1 LDVPKPVFPYL
12 QGTMATERH
21 EPGHDPDS
29 APTRSSILLRAVVA
43 YLVIGAAL
51 AQGSLLVIRAV
62 GLSPVL
68 FEAVLVLL
76 FLGLPVV
83 VVGIMA
89 LEGRFGVEAA
99 DHALQKSA
107 WTSAPMVLILGAVV
121 LLAGAGGWDMLPGPL
136 NPLGPGAAQRAS
148 LGFLPPRVVSQHPAD
163 ASHAGALS
171 RRVRSALAGASGLT
185 LLPDSLVDL
194 YRTPT
199 SQAHPPAVFLQE
211 TFERAE
217 SGVVLAIEVL
227 DARTGESLWEGA
239 VEGPPDGEPGGLSE
253 EAISSEMEELIAFLE
268 ERLGLELPEIRT
280 PD

>member
-1 LDVPKPVFPYL
+1 
-12 QGTMATERH
+12 MATDRH
-21 EPGHDPDS
+21 EPGIDPGS
-29 APTRSSILLRAVVA
+29 GPTRSSILLRAVVA

-51 AQGSLLVIRAV
+51 TQGTLLLVRAL
-62 GLSPVL
+62 GFSPVL
-68 FEAVLVLL
+68 IEAVLVLL

-89 LEGRFGVEAA
+89 LEGRFGARAA

-107 WTSAPMVLILGAVV
+107 WTSAPMALILGAVV

-136 NPLGPGAAQRAS
+136 NPLGPGTAQVAS
-148 LGFLPPRVVSQHPAD
+148 LGFLPPRVLSEHPAD

-171 RRVRSALAGASGLT
+171 KRVRSSLAGASGLT

-194 YRTPT
+194 YRAPT
-199 SQAHPPAVFLQE
+199 AEGAQSAVLLQE

-217 SGVVLAIEVL
+217 SGVVLAIEIL
-227 DARTGESLWEGA
+227 DARTGEPLWEGS
-239 VEGPPDGEPGGLSE
+239 VEGPPGGEPGGLSE
-253 EAISSEMEELIAFLE
+253 EAIRTELTKLITFLE